1 MGNPVTSIVPIPPSL
16 SPASSPSILHVY
28 GLLWQQRGWMPS
40 WLLQNAELRPSKIR
54 SEAHSLPD
62 HPTTAIATAT
72 ATMRLFTHFK
82 TLSEAVHRR
91 PSQNNQSRSR
101 KNQDQPLS
109 NITHQE
115 FTILTPSNGN
125 IARRRS
131 TKSATTTTT
140 IHEEKCPLV
149 QADYVD
155 LTPDACPHTSAFTFT
170 MKAPNQH
177 NPYFPLPDPQEK
189 RKRKRELDSID
200 GLVKRVKSV
209 KVTVNTKMLIDLFD
223 ERENDLRRYQLRN
236 PALESQPLQS
246 DLGVA
251 TSAEA
256 MQRYNA
262 VMQSRKASLA
272 FGTF

>member
-1 MGNPVTSIVPIPPSL
+1 
-16 SPASSPSILHVY
+16 
-28 GLLWQQRGWMPS
+28 
-40 WLLQNAELRPSKIR
+40 
-54 SEAHSLPD
+54 
-62 HPTTAIATAT
+62 
-72 ATMRLFTHFK
+72 MRLFTHFK
-82 TLSEAVHRR
+82 TLSEAVHHRC
-91 PSQNNQSRSR
+91 PSQNNNKSRSR
-101 KNQDQPLS
+101 KHQHQPLS

-131 TKSATTTTT
+131 TKSATTTTMM
-140 IHEEKCPLV
+140 EEKRPLV

-155 LTPDACPHTSAFTFT
+155 MTPDACPPTSAFTFT
-170 MKAPNQH
+170 MKLPNQH
-177 NPYFPLPDPQEK
+177 NPYFPLPAPQQK
-189 RKRKRELDSID
+189 RKRKRELDSVN

-223 ERENDLRRYQLRN
+223 ERENDLRRYELRN
-236 PALESQPLQS
+236 PALESQPLQN

-262 VMQSRKASLA
+262 VMQSRQASLA